1 MNYDFPN
8 HVNGDTFDGVKFA
21 ITVNGSPLDLTGASV
36 EMNMYVADGERPV
49 IFSTNNGKLT
59 ITDPPTSGLLE
70 FNRQVVSVPTLA
82 TYFYQMVYTLR
93 DGTVKT
99 YLEGNWTIKKV

>member
-1 MNYDFPN
+1 MNYDFLD

-36 EMNMYVADGERPV
+36 EMNMYLEVGSRPIV
-49 IFSTNNGKLT
+49 FSTQNGKLE
-59 ITDPPTSGLLE
+59 ITNPPTDGLLE
-70 FNRQVVSVPTLA
+70 FKKQIVAVPTLA
-82 TYFYQMVYTLR
+82 KYFYQMVYTLQ

-99 YLEGNWTIKKV
+99 YLEGSWTIKKV